1 MCITSHNT
9 YVVGGYKKCNTQMIE
24 LDHEWIN
31 RIVILYLNGGKKN
44 TQSTEKENPFSFFI
58 SFKLY
63 VRM

>member
-31 RIVILYLNGGKKN
+31 RIVILYLNGGKKTHN
-44 TQSTEKENPFSFFI
+44 QLKKKTLFHFSYHL
-58 SFKLY
+58 SF
-63 VRM
+63 M